1 MVSVVSECDQRC
13 LQLWL
18 WIAALGMKKTLCPC
32 TTCSLHQRRWQQHV
46 SVSVCECVSVCVCVR
61 ACVCKCWDD
70 RERGEKKY
78 NVLVK
83 WNAFTI
89 TCSSVEEMM
98 NRNDPC

>member
-1 MVSVVSECDQRC
+1 MAVDSSIGDEEDSLSMHNMLPASE
-13 LQLWL
+13 
-18 WIAALGMKKTLCPC
+18 TLA
-32 TTCSLHQRRWQQHV
+32 TTCECV
-46 SVSVCECVSVCVCVR
+46 CVCVCECVCVC